1 MNPTMHRFD
10 SRKILI
16 LLSASVA
23 LTGCDTIASWFPD
36 KQKQYQYST
45 EIPPLEVP
53 PDLSTSTI
61 DGAKRGAGGDS
72 AYSREALADRTL
84 PVAETPEENPV
95 ETDRPKRSAKQP
107 KRSEAVPTLA
117 QSSDDVP
124 LIEIEVPF
132 ELAWV
137 EVAKALGRMELE
149 ITDQNRSDG
158 IYYVYYGGDRKP
170 YEDRG
175 FFGDMAEVFGASQE
189 VAKEYRIKLE
199 QRGKAT
205 SVYILDSDNKPQTS
219 GPGFDLLKKLHET
232 LQSAS
237 ASGAKPASEKST
249 P

>member
-1 MNPTMHRFD
+1 MNRLD
-10 SRKILI
+10 CRKALV
-16 LLSASVA
+16 LLGASVTLA
-23 LTGCDTIASWFPD
+23 GCDTISSWFPD

-45 EIPPLEVP
+45 EIPPLEIP
-53 PDLSTSTI
+53 PDLSSSTI
-61 DGAKRGAGGDS
+61 DGAKRGAAGSDRDS
-72 AYSREALADRTL
+72 GLSREASEVRES
-84 PVAETPEENPV
+84 PVAEAPENSPAES
-95 ETDRPKRSAKQP
+95 ERPKRSAKSP
-107 KRSEAVPTLA
+107 KRSEAAPTLA

-158 IYYVYYGGDRKP
+158 VYYVYYGGDRKP

-175 FFGDMAEVFGASQE
+175 FFGDIAEVFGAGQALS
-189 VAKEYRIKLE
+189 KEYRIKLE
-199 QRGKAT
+199 QKGTAT

-219 GPGFDLLKKLHET
+219 GPGFDLLKRLHET

-237 ASGAKPASEKST
+237 APGAKPASEKTS

>member
-1 MNPTMHRFD
+1 MNRRD
-10 SRKILI
+10 CRKALV
-16 LLSASVA
+16 LLGASVA
-23 LTGCDTIASWFPD
+23 LAGCDTITSWFPD

-45 EIPPLEVP
+45 EIPPLEIP
-53 PDLSTSTI
+53 PDLSSSTI
-61 DGAKRGAGGDS
+61 EGAKRSAAGAGGDS
-72 AYSREALADRTL
+72 AYSRGALEDRAS
-84 PVAETPEENPV
+84 PVAETPEDNPV
-95 ETDRPKRSAKQP
+95 ESERPKRSAKPP

-158 IYYVYYGGDRKP
+158 VYYVYYGGDRKP

-175 FFGDMAEVFGASQE
+175 FFGDMAEMFGAAQE

-205 SVYILDSDNKPQTS
+205 SVYILDSDNKPQIS

-237 ASGAKPASEKST
+237 AGGAKPASEKSA